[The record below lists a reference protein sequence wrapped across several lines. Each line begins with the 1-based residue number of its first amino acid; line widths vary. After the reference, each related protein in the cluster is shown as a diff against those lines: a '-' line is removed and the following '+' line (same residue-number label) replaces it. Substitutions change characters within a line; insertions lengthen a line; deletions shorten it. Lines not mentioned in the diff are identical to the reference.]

1 MVGTAGKKL
10 QKVNKRDRLSYT
22 MTVKIRSALRMKIIS
37 VIRKIL
43 IRVKSKLRLDG
54 IEVNY
59 EERIMSSRKEKQ
71 DQMYSLFCKAARIR
85 GRTS

>member
-1 MVGTAGKKL
+1 
-10 QKVNKRDRLSYT
+10 
-22 MTVKIRSALRMKIIS
+22 MKIIS

-43 IRVKSKLRLDG
+43 IRSTSNSRLDG
-54 IEVNY
+54 IDVNY
-59 EERIMSSRKEKQ
+59 EERTMSSRKEKQ